1 MRLIYGNPSY
11 EALELIYN
19 SILVKEWESRGVFE
33 PLLQMT
39 YPCEK
44 TTQGELWYLVE
55 LSLSVDSER
64 MQRVKQLETDL
75 FGAMAEFLG
84 SYGIEQTGDQV
95 YQNVQVYEPIIDYL
109 KLHFNRPRPAQAAG
123 YYGIPL
129 FPKQTTNSNDSA
141 YPSGHTLFSLFF
153 YDYYGKRYPKLKSNL
168 MDFVFDVKLSR
179 EEGGLH
185 YPSDGLFAFQVYNH
199 IKDLMP

>member
-1 MRLIYGNPSY
+1 MKLIYGNPSY
-11 EALELIYN
+11 EALEMIY
-19 SILVKEWESRGVFE
+19 SSVLVKEWESRGVFT
-33 PLLQMT
+33 PLLTMH

-44 TTQGELWYLVE
+44 TTQGELWYLVD
-55 LSLSVDSER
+55 LSLSVDSGR
-64 MQRVKQLETDL
+64 MQRVEQLETDL

-95 YQNVQVYEPIIDYL
+95 YQNIGVYDPIVDYL
-109 KLHFNRPRPAQAAG
+109 KLHFNRPRPFQTAG

-129 FPKQTTNSNDSA
+129 FPRLKSDSNDSS
-141 YPSGHTLFSLFF
+141 YPSGHTLLALFF
-153 YDYYGKRYPKLKSNL
+153 YDYYGKRYPHLKSDL

-179 EEGGLH
+179 EEGGVH
-185 YPSDGLFAFQVYNH
+185 YPSDGLFSFQVYNH